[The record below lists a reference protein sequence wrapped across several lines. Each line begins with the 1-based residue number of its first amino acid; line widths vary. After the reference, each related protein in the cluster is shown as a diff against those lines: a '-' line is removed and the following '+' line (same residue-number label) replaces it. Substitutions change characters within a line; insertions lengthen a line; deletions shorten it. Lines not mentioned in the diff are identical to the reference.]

1 MPDLEK
7 LLIKGRKITLKM
19 PGCTSNLGPGLDCL
33 GLAVNIYS
41 QMSFFLLEEN
51 DPGIPLISF
60 KGEIA
65 KSSLAQD
72 QGKLT
77 YTILSKLWRRD
88 NDLLQ
93 RVRILVDSEI
103 PLGAGLGS
111 SSTAILGALWA
122 ASVLKDRIPSAPTL
136 LAEADELEGH
146 PETLAACL
154 LGGLVVSARSNNN
167 QKIITQRIQWPRD
180 WHLLVV
186 CPQYTLTTAASRAV
200 LPKQVKLEDAV
211 RNLQSTAL
219 MVAAVARNDES
230 AFRDA
235 IDDRLHEPYRNQ
247 LVPELA
253 RLRREL
259 INEPILGCTL
269 SGGGSSVVVYV
280 TEKRKEQVKERIN
293 HWLETEAKPPRL
305 LDLQVDDQG
314 IQELEI

>member
-1 MPDLEK
+1 MADLDK
-7 LLIKGRKITLKM
+7 RLIKGRKISLRM

-41 QMSFFLLEEN
+41 QMSFYLLEDN

-72 QGKLT
+72 QGDLT
-77 YTILSKLWRRD
+77 YTILSKLWQRD
-88 NDLLQ
+88 HDMLQ

-103 PLGAGLGS
+103 PLGVGLGS

-122 ASVLKDRIPSAPTL
+122 ANVLKDRIPSAPSL
-136 LAEADELEGH
+136 LAEADEVEGH

-167 QKIITQRIQWPRD
+167 QRIVSQRIQWPKD

-186 CPQYTLTTAASRAV
+186 CPQYTLTTNNARAV
-200 LPKQVKLEDAV
+200 LPKQVKLSDAV
-211 RNLQSTAL
+211 HNLQSTAL
-219 MVAAVARNDES
+219 LVAAVSRNDES

-235 IDDRLHEPYRNQ
+235 IDDRLHEPYRSQ
-247 LVPELA
+247 LVPELSK
-253 RLRREL
+253 LRREL
-259 INEPILGCTL
+259 VNEPILGCAL
-269 SGGGSSVVVYV
+269 SGGGSSVVVFV
-280 TEKRKEQVKERIN
+280 NEKRKAQVRERIN
-293 HWLETEAKPPRL
+293 FWRDAEARKPRL

-314 IQELEI
+314 IQEVDI